1 MKRLLCAAMLSMA
14 WVAAPVTA
22 GIVGQPAPDFTLTDL
37 QGKTVTLSL
46 LKGKFVV
53 LEWVNPECPFVNK
66 HYSSGNM
73 QKLQKE
79 ATTKHVTWLSIHS
92 TRPSHSDYKTPDQ
105 MRAWT
110 MEQKGAPTTTLLDPD
125 GKVGKLYGARTTPH
139 MYIID
144 PKGELIY
151 AGAIDSKRSSN
162 PSDIDSAT
170 NYVRVALNE
179 AWAGKPVTT
188 AATTPYGCSVKY

>member
-1 MKRLLCAAMLSMA
+1 MKRLLCVAMLSVIWM
-14 WVAAPVTA
+14 AAPVMA
-22 GIVGQPAPDFTLTDL
+22 GIVGRPAPDFTLPDL
-37 QGKTVTLSL
+37 QGKSVTLSS

-79 ATTKHVTWLSIHS
+79 ATAKQVAWLSINS

-110 MEQKGAPTTTLLDPD
+110 AEQKAVPTTTLLDPD
-125 GKVGKLYGARTTPH
+125 GKVGRLYGARTTPH
-139 MYIID
+139 MYIIN

-179 AWAGKPVTT
+179 ARAGKPVTT
-188 AATTPYGCSVKY
+188 TATTPYGCSVKY

>member
-1 MKRLLCAAMLSMA
+1 MKRLLCVAMLSVT
-14 WVAAPVTA
+14 WLAAPVMA
-22 GIVGQPAPDFTLTDL
+22 GIVGQQAPDFTLTDL
-37 QGKTVTLSL
+37 QGKSVSLSS

-79 ATTKHVTWLSIHS
+79 ATAKQVTWLSINS

-110 MEQKGAPTTTLLDPD
+110 TEQKGAPTTTLLDPD
-125 GKVGKLYGARTTPH
+125 GTVGKLYGARTTPH
-139 MYIID
+139 MYIIN
-144 PKGELIY
+144 PKGQLIY
-151 AGAIDSKRSSN
+151 AGAIDNKRSSN
-162 PSDIDSAT
+162 PSDVDSAR

-179 AWAGKPVTT
+179 AWAGKPVAT

>member
-1 MKRLLCAAMLSMA
+1 MKRLKYLVLLSIVWAGSAM
-14 WVAAPVTA
+14 A

-37 QGKTVTLSL
+37 QGKSVTLSSF
-46 LKGKFVV
+46 KGKFVV
-53 LEWVNPECPFVNK
+53 LEWVNPECPFVYK
-66 HYSSGNM
+66 HYSSDNM
-73 QKLQKE
+73 QRLQRE
-79 ATTKHVTWLSIHS
+79 ATGKQVTWLSINS
-92 TRPSHSDYKTPDQ
+92 TRKTHSDFYTPEQ
-105 MRAWT
+105 MRTWSA
-110 MEQKGAPTTTLLDPD
+110 EQKAAPSATLLDPD

-139 MYIID
+139 MYIIN

-162 PSDIDSAT
+162 PSDVDSAT

-188 AATTPYGCSVKY
+188 TATSPYGCSVKY

>member
-1 MKRLLCAAMLSMA
+1 MKRLLCVAMLSMPWA
-14 WVAAPVTA
+14 AAPVMA

-37 QGKTVTLSL
+37 QGKSVTLSS
-46 LKGKFVV
+46 LKGKFIV
-53 LEWVNPECPFVNK
+53 LEWVNPECPFVYK

-79 ATTKHVTWLSIHS
+79 ATAKQVTWLSISS
-92 TRPSHSDYKTPDQ
+92 TRPTHSDYKTPDQ

-110 MEQKGAPTTTLLDPD
+110 MEQKAAPTTTLLDPD
-125 GKVGKLYGARTTPH
+125 GRVGKLYGARTTPH
-139 MYIID
+139 MYIIN
-144 PKGELIY
+144 PEGQLIY
-151 AGAIDSKRSSN
+151 AGAIDNKRSSN
-162 PSDIDSAT
+162 PSDVDSAR
-170 NYVRVALNE
+170 NYVRVALSE

>member
-1 MKRLLCAAMLSMA
+1 MKRLLCLMTLSMI
-14 WVAAPVTA
+14 WAAGSAMA

-37 QGKTVTLSL
+37 AGKPVTLSS
-46 LKGKFVV
+46 LKGKYVV
-53 LEWVNPECPFVNK
+53 LEWVNPECPFVSK
-66 HYSSGNM
+66 HYSSDNM

-79 ATTKHVTWLSIHS
+79 ATAKQVTWLSINS
-92 TRPSHSDYKTPDQ
+92 TRPTHSDFYTPEQ

-110 MEQKGAPTTTLLDPD
+110 KEQNAVPTATMLDKD

-139 MYIID
+139 MYIIN

-151 AGAIDSKRSSN
+151 AGAIDSKRSSS
-162 PSDIDSAT
+162 PSDVGSAT

-179 AWAGKPVTT
+179 AWAGKSVSTT
-188 AATTPYGCSVKY
+188 ATSPYGCSVKY